1 MNKWRIYNPI
11 YRSRKCD
18 EKYYLKVLWTNY
30 RVSKISYDVELVMP
44 KAEYTHLRDSLG
56 IGWLF

>member
-1 MNKWRIYNPI
+1 MK
-11 YRSRKCD
+11 
-18 EKYYLKVLWTNY
+18 KYYLKVLWTNY

-56 IGWLF
+56 IGWLFWDNPEG